1 MPRRATRTIPPFSTT
16 YVGCQLGVWT
26 VQVRAHGDGTAR
38 AAAWGAWSATLV
50 ATTGP
55 PPRPSRPDVDA
66 TALNS
71 VTLSWPM
78 IDGVANF
85 QVQHRSGS
93 GSWTTL
99 PEQRVKTTE
108 AITHDVSSLQ
118 SQTTYRFRVR
128 FRGDGS
134 RYVSS
139 VRGNPVR
146 GPWSAEVSA
155 TTLAQTATGTISI
168 ADLSSKRPQAGQQV
182 TFWVEASDLTPAT
195 RYRMKLTVESGDFGF
210 NRDCSDKVELIS
222 NMRSRGG
229 TFLRRQMRIR
239 ACGVS
244 TSTVVARLIHD
255 PIGGSRSVLH
265 SHEVTVASVAPGAPG
280 LSAGSRPVF
289 VGESVTLT
297 ADAQS
302 PGSVAH
308 YQWQQWSAGAW
319 TDLGATT
326 PNATRSVTSNTAA
339 VNFYR
344 VLVVYDFGTTLES
357 PPVAVEWK
365 AIIVGVTSSPEYP
378 RSGAPATSTVT
389 LTAVGDVP
397 SGAEYQ
403 WQHTTSSGW
412 TDLGATTTSATQE
425 VTSARRGTRKFRV
438 EVRNAGVPVQSEPVY
453 VTWDEWDIVTD
464 MIGELSEGVASSSD
478 YTNAQTSLLSCM
490 NATSTTSTG
499 SGGGRSVTGPLPATI
514 ATFDDLLASYTG
526 DVKDKMEDTGSNGC
540 ATESNAMFSTNESEA
555 RSALATLKVG
565 NSEYAAWLATPH
577 GRQFEGN
584 LGDPDELKFVSYL
597 GATTFEPGE
606 FTAPLYIPSDDGG
619 RDTRD
624 GPDEE
629 ELPVVG
635 TGLDCLPQTVSNGA
649 DLTLT
654 NKLVVLN
661 CLVFST
667 PHEFWVQGGERS
679 RDADRL
685 KDAIDSRFGRF
696 AWLDRGDWVCTKSPD
711 GPLPSC
717 LKHDVAYGG
726 LQEFAGMDVNTGLT
740 APPDGTELDEAW
752 NPRNKSLADAK
763 FKADIS
769 KWGCQDSA
777 WNARLGVCLLT
788 SHAMAEWP
796 YYWGTARFNHKG
808 WPVTARDLRHIEG
821 LDRFVVCR
829 EPVVPTVSRLTAS
842 LAGSTITATWTLE
855 QGCVPTTLA
864 DVSFSVT
871 WFAGSHQLPTIT
883 SNISTCTAR
892 GNELTCSYEF
902 DLPPGESITEVSIYV
917 VPMDREYG
925 GEHYG
930 AEGKKG
936 RLHRVSVGPY
946 EF

>member
-1 MPRRATRTIPPFSTT
+1 MWIRTRFQNRHP
-16 YVGCQLGVWT
+16 
-26 VQVRAHGDGTAR
+26 AAEAR
-38 AAAWGAWSATLV
+38 
-50 ATTGP
+50 
-55 PPRPSRPDVDA
+55 
-66 TALNS
+66 
-71 VTLSWPM
+71 
-78 IDGVANF
+78 
-85 QVQHRSGS
+85 
-93 GSWTTL
+93 
-99 PEQRVKTTE
+99 
-108 AITHDVSSLQ
+108 
-118 SQTTYRFRVR
+118 
-128 FRGDGS
+128 
-134 RYVSS
+134 
-139 VRGNPVR
+139 
-146 GPWSAEVSA
+146 
-155 TTLAQTATGTISI
+155 
-168 ADLSSKRPQAGQQV
+168 QAGRQQ
-182 TFWVEASDLTPAT
+182 A
-195 RYRMKLTVESGDFGF
+195 
-210 NRDCSDKVELIS
+210 
-222 NMRSRGG
+222 
-229 TFLRRQMRIR
+229 
-239 ACGVS
+239 
-244 TSTVVARLIHD
+244 
-255 PIGGSRSVLH
+255 
-265 SHEVTVASVAPGAPG
+265 
-280 LSAGSRPVF
+280 
-289 VGESVTLT
+289 
-297 ADAQS
+297 
-302 PGSVAH
+302 
-308 YQWQQWSAGAW
+308 
-319 TDLGATT
+319 
-326 PNATRSVTSNTAA
+326 
-339 VNFYR
+339 
-344 VLVVYDFGTTLES
+344 
-357 PPVAVEWK
+357 
-365 AIIVGVTSSPEYP
+365 
-378 RSGAPATSTVT
+378 
-389 LTAVGDVP
+389 
-397 SGAEYQ
+397 
-403 WQHTTSSGW
+403 TSSGW
-412 TDLGATTTSATQE
+412 TDLEATTTSATKD
-425 VTSARRGTRKFRV
+425 VWSATRGTRKYRV
-438 EVRNAGVPVQSEPVY
+438 VASHAVVATAESAPVY
-453 VTWDEWDIVTD
+453 VTWDEWDIVAE
-464 MIGELSEGVASSSD
+464 MIGELSAAV
-478 YTNAQTSLLSCM
+478 
-490 NATSTTSTG
+490 ATSTAYTTAQDALLTCMSATSSTSTDPG
-499 SGGGRSVTGPLPATI
+499 PKSPSDSRAPTRPPAVTF

-526 DVKDKMEDTGSNGC
+526 DVKARMEAGGDC
-540 ATESNAMFSTNESEA
+540 AATSTTMFSTNESVA
-555 RSALATLKVG
+555 RAELARLKAA
-565 NSEYAAWLATPH
+565 NAEYAAWLATPQ
-577 GRQFEGN
+577 GELFEAN